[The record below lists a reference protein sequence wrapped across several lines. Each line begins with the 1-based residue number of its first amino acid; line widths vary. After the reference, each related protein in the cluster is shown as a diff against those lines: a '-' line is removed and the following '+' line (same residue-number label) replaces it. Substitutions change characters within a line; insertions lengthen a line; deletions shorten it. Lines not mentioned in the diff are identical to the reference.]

1 MSNFTLSSEINGT
14 NETCLTDLHWTQEMI
29 DYQRPLLYICIVATI
44 THSIFWFQFMLY
56 PSVRQRSMQWLYAYL
71 VTDILLLMRF
81 FVGFIVHTMS
91 TDCTPTKSWS
101 LFICYFEATFD
112 NYLNMLEVYILLALN
127 ICRYVQIVHNRSV
140 YISHVKLLVCSHLI
154 IYIFPLA
161 AFIIQLQIN
170 WARLRQNI
178 GASCDIDFTNI
189 YAQIINV
196 IIGFLLPIL
205 LNLIIL
211 YLNMRHIRL
220 TSRLGSAQHHVTA
233 REKYNRSLVIQF
245 LVFYAIWLILWSP
258 NIVVYQFTSKTSSI
272 TVIASLLNYIEI
284 ALDPVIIGALDV
296 RFQHIWRSS
305 RRRILNALCSEGANA
320 RRVAPATTD
329 MFRSSAYGRSAAS
342 IQAKQARILT
352 THSNAL
358 PAPII

>member
-1 MSNFTLSSEINGT
+1 MSNFTLFSEINGT

-29 DYQRPLLYICIVATI
+29 DSQRPIFYICIVATI

-56 PSVRQRSMQWLYAYL
+56 PSVRQKSMQWLYAYL
-71 VTDILLLMRF
+71 GTDILLLIRF
-81 FVGFIVHTMS
+81 FVGFIVHTIS
-91 TDCTPTKSWS
+91 TDCIPTKLWS
-101 LFICYFEATFD
+101 LFVCYFEAIVD

-127 ICRYVQIVHNRSV
+127 ICRYVQIVHNRNV

-154 IYIFPLA
+154 IYIFPLVV
-161 AFIIQLQIN
+161 FIIQLLIN
-170 WARLRQNI
+170 WAQLRQYI
-178 GASCDIDFTNI
+178 GASCDIEFTNI
-189 YAQIINV
+189 YVQIINV

-205 LNLIIL
+205 LNLIIV
-211 YLNMRHIRL
+211 YLNMRHIHF

-245 LVFYAIWLILWSP
+245 LVFYTIWLMFWSP
-258 NIVVYQFTSKTSSI
+258 NIIVYQFTSGKSSI

-296 RFQHIWRSS
+296 RFQHIWRNS
-305 RRRILNALCSEGANA
+305 RMRILNALCPEGINA
-320 RRVAPATTD
+320 RRIAPATTD
-329 MFRSSAYGRSAAS
+329 LFRSSACDRSAAS

-352 THSNAL
+352 THNNLLSAS
-358 PAPII
+358 IT